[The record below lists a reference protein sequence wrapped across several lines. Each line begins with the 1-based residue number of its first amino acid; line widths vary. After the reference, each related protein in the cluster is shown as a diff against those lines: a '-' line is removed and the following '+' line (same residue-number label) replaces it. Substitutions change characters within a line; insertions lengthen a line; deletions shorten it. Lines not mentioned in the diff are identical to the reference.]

1 MNKHLFQL
9 SLGLLAILF
18 LLYSRINVIS
28 LGFFIPI
35 FFIMVF
41 YTFREQRI
49 FGLVTLATV
58 GSLVLSLRFK
68 YLTWGDSWNEYAM
81 ILRILEYK
89 SLAMDVYPSQQP
101 AMHLIVANLAMITQI
116 NPMSLLKFTI
126 PIFSIFSI
134 IFLYKFVNDFF
145 GDKDL
150 GLLASLLL
158 LIGTPYLHWTTQ
170 AVRESLGI
178 PMFIIGFYFA
188 YKSLKSPKLQNIIV
202 SIILISG
209 LILTHNFSSAI
220 FIISWLSFSVIYV
233 YIYGKTRNLV
243 SSLAILLFTT
253 IIAAGWW
260 SLTKAPISYIVKSLE
275 IILPGSPLIIL
286 TISITIIYAV
296 PYFFPIFN
304 DVFKK
309 TFNGFLSFKIIKV
322 LIIIITI
329 GLAIA
334 ATELVRGKLFLIL
347 HYPIPML
354 FNGFFMIILSLVGL
368 YFSLNL
374 RGLPILFWIAAITLP
389 FILSIFR
396 IIPFGDPLRFMD
408 HIYIPL
414 AIVSAVGL
422 KQIFMKIPQRG
433 LQSGIIAMFA
443 TISLVTAF
451 PSVVF
456 WGSMFEKG
464 NMLFDDRSYIIQH
477 DTSEKK
483 AIDWIGTYY
492 VFEGNPKPV
501 IFSDNYVIYAS
512 KSINLRDE
520 LILDNRQL
528 PEPKNFF
535 KEDHSLGRIYD
546 NKNTYFLITE
556 RMHKYAEFAEGMR
569 HERYFVSKETI
580 EKFNEDSNLIYD
592 DGSAKIYYI
601 HK

>member
-1 MNKHLFQL
+1 M
-9 SLGLLAILF
+9 
-18 LLYSRINVIS
+18 
-28 LGFFIPI
+28 
-35 FFIMVF
+35 MVF

-49 FGLVTLATV
+49 FGLVTLAAV
-58 GSLVLSLRFK
+58 GSLILSLRFK

-81 ILRILEYK
+81 ILRILEYE
-89 SLAMDVYPSQQP
+89 SLAIEVYPSQQP

-116 NPMSLLKFTI
+116 NPMSLMKFII

-158 LIGTPYLHWTTQ
+158 LTGTPYLHWTTQ
-170 AVRESLGI
+170 AVREALGI
-178 PMFIIGFYFA
+178 PMFIMAFYFA

-220 FIISWLSFSVIYV
+220 FIISWLSFSIIHV
-233 YIYGKTRNLV
+233 YIYGKTRNFV

-260 SLTKAPISYIVKSLE
+260 SLTKAPVSYIVKSLE

-286 TISITIIYAV
+286 TIFITIIYAV
-296 PYFFPIFN
+296 PYFFPIFK

-309 TFNGFLSFKIIKV
+309 TLKEFLSFKIIKV
-322 LIIIITI
+322 LIILITI
-329 GLAIA
+329 SLAIA
-334 ATELVRGKLFLIL
+334 STDLVRGKLFLIL

-396 IIPFGDPLRFMD
+396 FIPFGDPLRFMD
-408 HIYIPL
+408 HLYIPL

-422 KQIFMKIPQRG
+422 KQIFMNIPQRG
-433 LQSGIIAMFA
+433 LQSGIIALFA

-451 PSVVF
+451 PSVVL

-464 NMLFDDRSYIIQH
+464 HMLFDDRGYIIQH

-483 AIDWIGTYY
+483 AIDWIGKYY
-492 VFEGNPKPV
+492 VFEGNTKPHV
-501 IFSDNYVIYAS
+501 FSDNYVIYAS

-520 LILDNRQL
+520 LILDNRKF
-528 PEPKNFF
+528 PIPTNFF
-535 KEDHSLGRIYD
+535 KEDYTLPLVYS
-546 NKNTYFLITE
+546 NKINYFLITE
-556 RMHKYAEFAEGMR
+556 RMSKYAEFAEGMM
-569 HERYFVSKETI
+569 HERSFIKKDQI
-580 EKFNEDSNLIYD
+580 DKFNEHSNLIYD

-601 HK
+601 QK

>member
-178 PMFIIGFYFA
+178 TMFIIGFYFA

-233 YIYGKTRNLV
+233 YIYGKTRN
-243 SSLAILLFTT
+243 IL
-253 IIAAGWW
+253 
-260 SLTKAPISYIVKSLE
+260 
-275 IILPGSPLIIL
+275 
-286 TISITIIYAV
+286 
-296 PYFFPIFN
+296 
-304 DVFKK
+304 
-309 TFNGFLSFKIIKV
+309 
-322 LIIIITI
+322 
-329 GLAIA
+329 
-334 ATELVRGKLFLIL
+334 
-347 HYPIPML
+347 
-354 FNGFFMIILSLVGL
+354 
-368 YFSLNL
+368 
-374 RGLPILFWIAAITLP
+374 
-389 FILSIFR
+389 
-396 IIPFGDPLRFMD
+396 
-408 HIYIPL
+408 
-414 AIVSAVGL
+414 
-422 KQIFMKIPQRG
+422 
-433 LQSGIIAMFA
+433 
-443 TISLVTAF
+443 
-451 PSVVF
+451 
-456 WGSMFEKG
+456 
-464 NMLFDDRSYIIQH
+464 
-477 DTSEKK
+477 
-483 AIDWIGTYY
+483 YY
-492 VFEGNPKPV
+492 
-501 IFSDNYVIYAS
+501 
-512 KSINLRDE
+512 
-520 LILDNRQL
+520 Q
-528 PEPKNFF
+528 
-535 KEDHSLGRIYD
+535 
-546 NKNTYFLITE
+546 
-556 RMHKYAEFAEGMR
+556 
-569 HERYFVSKETI
+569 
-580 EKFNEDSNLIYD
+580 
-592 DGSAKIYYI
+592 
-601 HK
+601 